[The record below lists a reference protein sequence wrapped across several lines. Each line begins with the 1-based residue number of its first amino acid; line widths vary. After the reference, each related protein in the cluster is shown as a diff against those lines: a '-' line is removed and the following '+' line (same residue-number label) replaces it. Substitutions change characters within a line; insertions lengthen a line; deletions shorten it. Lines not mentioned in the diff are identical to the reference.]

1 MSVVAANVRRIIDEK
16 GYKHSAVARR
26 AHMKPQSLSDMLN
39 GRKLIRAEHIP
50 LLAKALDAE
59 PNDLFQSPEK

>member
-26 AHMKPQSLSDMLN
+26 AHLKPQSLSDMLN

-50 LLAKALDAE
+50 LLANALDAE
-59 PNDLFQSPEK
+59 PNDLFRTTDE